1 VKEYL
6 NWAIVMVQQAH
17 ANPDRARK
25 TRRMWVEKIFDG
37 LRSYRPQVEKKG
49 NLYDSSKNKEA
60 VYLSDVLSD
69 DSTWEEV
76 GFAVNLQYIR
86 VDHDNDEMLG
96 YVFVHPWGTP
106 PLILKHKRLPV
117 FITVGPGLRWN
128 DSILREISDNG
139 YNDHIE
145 GATG

>member
-1 VKEYL
+1 MKEYL
-6 NWAIVMVQQAH
+6 SWALVMIQQSQ
-17 ANPDRARK
+17 ANPDKARK
-25 TRRMWVEKIFDG
+25 TRRMWVDRIFQG
-37 LRSYRPQVEKKG
+37 LMSYRP
-49 NLYDSSKNKEA
+49 STPANKEA
-60 VYLSDVLSD
+60 VYLSDVLKD

-86 VDHDNDEMLG
+86 VDHKNDEMLK

-128 DSILREISDNG
+128 DTILREIREND
-139 YNDHIE
+139 YNDLVE

>member
-1 VKEYL
+1 MKDYL
-6 NWAIVMVQQAH
+6 SWALVMVQQAH
-17 ANPDRARK
+17 TNPDKARK
-25 TRRMWVEKIFDG
+25 TRRMWVDRIFNG
-37 LRSYRPQVEKKG
+37 LISYRP
-49 NLYDSSKNKEA
+49 STPINKEA
-60 VYLSDVLSD
+60 VYLSDVLKD
-69 DSTWEEV
+69 NSTWEEV

-128 DSILREISDNG
+128 DSILREINENG

>member
-1 VKEYL
+1 
-6 NWAIVMVQQAH
+6 M
-17 ANPDRARK
+17 
-25 TRRMWVEKIFDG
+25 
-37 LRSYRPQVEKKG
+37 
-49 NLYDSSKNKEA
+49 
-60 VYLSDVLSD
+60 SDVLSD

-86 VDHDNDEMLG
+86 IDHDNDEMLG

-139 YNDHIE
+139 YSDHIE

>member
-17 ANPDRARK
+17 ANPDKARK

-37 LRSYRPQVEKKG
+37 LRSYRPK
-49 NLYDSSKNKEA
+49 DSSKEA

-139 YNDHIE
+139 YSDHIE

>member
-1 VKEYL
+1 MKEYL
-6 NWAIVMVQQAH
+6 NWALVMVQQAH
-17 ANPDRARK
+17 ANPDKARK
-25 TRRMWVEKIFDG
+25 TRRMWVEKIFEG
-37 LRSYRPQVEKKG
+37 LRSYRPQTQI
-49 NLYDSSKNKEA
+49 NKEA
-60 VYLSDVLSD
+60 VYLSDVLQD
-69 DSTWEEV
+69 ESTWEEV

-106 PLILKHKRLPV
+106 PLILKHKKLPV

-128 DSILREISDNG
+128 DSILRELTDNG
-139 YNDHIE
+139 YNDRVE

>member
-1 VKEYL
+1 MKEYL

-17 ANPDRARK
+17 ANPERARK

-37 LRSYRPQVEKKG
+37 LRSYRPKDENK
-49 NLYDSSKNKEA
+49 SSKEA
-60 VYLSDVLSD
+60 IYLSDVLSD

>member
-1 VKEYL
+1 MKDYL
-6 NWAIVMVQQAH
+6 SWALVMIQQAH
-17 ANPDRARK
+17 SHPDKARK
-25 TRRMWVEKIFDG
+25 TRRMWVDRIFNG
-37 LRSYRPQVEKKG
+37 LISYRP
-49 NLYDSSKNKEA
+49 STPTNKEA
-60 VYLSDVLSD
+60 VYLSDVLKD

-86 VDHDNDEMLG
+86 VDHENDEMLG

-106 PLILKHKRLPV
+106 PLIMKHKRLPV

-128 DSILREISDNG
+128 DSILREITENG
-139 YNDHIE
+139 YNDRIE

>member
-1 VKEYL
+1 MKEYL

-17 ANPDRARK
+17 ANPDKARK

-37 LRSYRPQVEKKG
+37 LRSYRPKEAI
-49 NLYDSSKNKEA
+49 NKEA

-86 VDHDNDEMLG
+86 IDHDNDEMLG

-128 DSILREISDNG
+128 DSILREITDNG
-139 YNDHIE
+139 YNDRIE

>member
-1 VKEYL
+1 MKEYL
-6 NWAIVMVQQAH
+6 SWAVVMVQLAH
-17 ANPDRARK
+17 KNPDKARK
-25 TRRMWVEKIFDG
+25 TRREWVESIYAG
-37 LRSYRPQVEKKG
+37 LRSYRPKTEV
-49 NLYDSSKNKEA
+49 NTEA
-60 VYLSDVLSD
+60 KYLSDMLQDS
-69 DSTWEEV
+69 STWEEV
-76 GFAVNLQYIR
+76 GFAVNLQYVR

-106 PLILKHKRLPV
+106 PLILKHKRLPI

-139 YNDHIE
+139 YNDHVE